1 VCLICNAIDLA
12 LAQEW
17 HSVKGDGTSDHEI
30 MNGIQ
35 EFYAFVH
42 EITDMNGNRKSIGID
57 GFLKSWGLTA
67 EAERDTCLEI
77 IKVLRHVLTV
87 AKKRFAKKFAEETE
101 EQAAERVAGACF
113 LGNKTDVNNIGLM
126 WYHHFGADGAAAA
139 QKWARLNGRA
149 EREGA

>member
-1 VCLICNAIDLA
+1 
-12 LAQEW
+12 
-17 HSVKGDGTSDHEI
+17 

-77 IKVLRHVLTV
+77 IKVLRHVEGEV
-87 AKKRFAKKFAEETE
+87 RKEVR
-101 EQAAERVAGACF
+101 RG
-113 LGNKTDVNNIGLM
+113 D
-126 WYHHFGADGAAAA
+126 
-139 QKWARLNGRA
+139 RRA
-149 EREGA
+149 SC